1 MVYEHGHLT
10 LHDICQNIGHHGII
24 IMVLFFYHGI
34 MKELFITMVS
44 PHIFVKVR

>member
-1 MVYEHGHLT
+1 MVYEYGHLT

-24 IMVLFFYHGI
+24 IMVNTMVLFFFFYHGI

-44 PHIFVKVR
+44 P